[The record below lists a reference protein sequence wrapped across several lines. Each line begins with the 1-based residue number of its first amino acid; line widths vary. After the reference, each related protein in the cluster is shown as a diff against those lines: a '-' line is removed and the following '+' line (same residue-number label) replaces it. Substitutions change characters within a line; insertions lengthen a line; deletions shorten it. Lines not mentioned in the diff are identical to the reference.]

1 MNPPAPT
8 RGPLHDDG
16 PLPDLISGLMWLA
29 TSAAGVAV
37 LAIPGTPRPH
47 LAVALVLAGFA
58 AGWGVC
64 SLWLGLTARTMTI
77 GRRAIVTAM
86 MMPIVALALWA
97 TGGARSYLQPVLLFT
112 ALFIAYFFPPR
123 LAWPLVALFCAAF
136 FSPMVYDPQAIELG
150 YPARGVLFLVAVAG
164 QALTVHYLKHRLL
177 QAEAVQRGMAERDP
191 LTSLYNRR
199 SFDDALE
206 RATAD
211 GGAAALVLFDFD
223 GFKAVN
229 DDHGHP
235 TGDAVLRAVAEAC
248 ARVVRDGDYLARIGG
263 DEFALVAPGAAGPGV
278 ERIVEAL
285 ATAIAEAPSPEG
297 VASVRATFASAVAP
311 HDAGLPGELFR
322 LADQRL
328 LARKRELK
336 RLARVA

>member
-1 MNPPAPT
+1 
-8 RGPLHDDG
+8 
-16 PLPDLISGLMWLA
+16 MWLA

-191 LTSLYNRR
+191 LTGLYNRR
-199 SFDDALE
+199 SFDDALA